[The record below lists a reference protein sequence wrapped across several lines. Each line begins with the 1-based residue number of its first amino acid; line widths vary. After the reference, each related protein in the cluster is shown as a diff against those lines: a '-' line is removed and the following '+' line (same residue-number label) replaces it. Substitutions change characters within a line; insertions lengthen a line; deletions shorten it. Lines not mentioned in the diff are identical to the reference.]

1 MSEARKALLEG
12 VLAKARCLDDAER
25 DTLRVRASQRGLN
38 TPRLRTADPV
48 PILSPRPGRER
59 AQPQLMRQPHEAEA
73 PPEAQQEQSAAA
85 PANRRGSSKLA
96 SDVAAGLGKA
106 PAAGVV
112 PADVLTPRHRE
123 RYQRHGKALLVATHA
138 SVTPVLRDARPHVL
152 ADPATRASDPSS
164 ADARALR
171 ARDDEY
177 EEVSADATGGRT
189 RSTRLLELLIGLD
202 TCQLDELRILFDE
215 GGGVLAA
222 RELVGA
228 VDWLLGGTAGTA
240 QANSAAGGA
249 EVRGDPAEAEDG
261 DGKPALDA
269 SKALIELRLAGLAC
283 PDDAEGMVAWS
294 NLIGYLADH
303 LVPATS
309 RWSQVLPPPRAHR
322 ARRFCGV
329 LCAAVLMFA

>member
-164 ADARALR
+164 ARALR

-177 EEVSADATGGRT
+177 EEVSGDATSGKT

-215 GGGVLAA
+215 GGGMLAA

-228 VDWLLGGTAGTA
+228 VDWLLGGTAGAA

-249 EVRGDPAEAEDG
+249 EAHGDPAEAGGG
-261 DGKPALDA
+261 DGNPALDA
-269 SKALIELRLAGLAC
+269 SKALVELRLAGLAD

-309 RWSQVLPPPRAHR
+309 RWSQVPPPRTHR
-322 ARRFCGV
+322 ARRCCAV
-329 LCAAVLMFA
+329 LCVAVLMFA